1 MVKDYYKILELE
13 PNANEIA
20 IKRQFRKLALRFHP
34 DVNQE
39 LLHADAWYREIQEAY
54 KILNDPIAK
63 AHYHEQRW
71 LLKSQGKPFT
81 EIFPLSPDYIAQR
94 MAIFALQVRQMD
106 HFRMDRKALQK
117 QILELVNDE
126 VLDALSHYKEIFFN
140 KKILA
145 DLLRCMEPLDYAETG
160 MLKPTLIQLAEQDA
174 GMPKT
179 IEEWYGRRKREA
191 WWSKH
196 QGWIIASITLL
207 LCGLIIMLTN

>member
-1 MVKDYYKILELE
+1 
-13 PNANEIA
+13 
-20 IKRQFRKLALRFHP
+20 
-34 DVNQE
+34 
-39 LLHADAWYREIQEAY
+39 
-54 KILNDPIAK
+54 
-63 AHYHEQRW
+63 
-71 LLKSQGKPFT
+71 
-81 EIFPLSPDYIAQR
+81 
-94 MAIFALQVRQMD
+94 
-106 HFRMDRKALQK
+106 LQK

-160 MLKPTLIQLAEQDA
+160 MLKPTLIRLAEQDA
-174 GMPKT
+174 GMLKT
-179 IEEWYGRRKREA
+179 IEEWYGQRKREA